1 MKPNPPRL
9 TKAKV
14 ADPAEP
20 TTATPTTDAK
30 SAKAA
35 KPAKTSREEKPAD
48 EQPEKKV
55 AESFYLLPAQKQ
67 RALNAYASTCALSMS
82 WSEFVVEALMDKVE
96 RLETE
101 AGGGP
106 FPDVE
111 VKLRR
116 GRKKKIA

>member
-1 MKPNPPRL
+1 MQPKSPRL

-20 TTATPTTDAK
+20 ATAAPTTE
-30 SAKAA
+30 A
-35 KPAKTSREEKPAD
+35 KPAKVAKPAKHTREEKQAD

-55 AESFYLLPAQKQ
+55 AESFYLLPAEKQ
-67 RALNAYASTCALSMS
+67 RALNAYAATSALSMS

-96 RLETE
+96 RLEAE
-101 AGGGP
+101 AGGEP

>member
-9 TKAKV
+9 TKTKV

-20 TTATPTTDAK
+20 TTAASTTDAK
-30 SAKAA
+30 PAKAA
-35 KPAKTSREEKPAD
+35 KPAKRTSEEKPAD

-55 AESFYLLPAQKQ
+55 AESFYLLPAEKQ
-67 RALNAYASTCALSMS
+67 RALNAYAATSALRMS

-96 RLETE
+96 RLEAE
-101 AGGGP
+101 AGGEP

-111 VKLRR
+111 VRLRR